1 MSEKDISKLQHVYID
16 GPLHFYYE
24 TAADGTRTLR
34 HIRVNQRTYNVPA
47 DGVTIDTI
55 PPNSVGSEEIKDGSV
70 KAEDLDIDLVTTPEE
85 ARGIV
90 ANAIAKADGTS
101 KTE

>member
-1 MSEKDISKLQHVYID
+1 MANEKDLTKLQHVYID

-47 DGVTIDTI
+47 DGVTIDTV
-55 PPNSVGSEEIKDGSV
+55 PPDSVGSKQIIDHSVGSD
-70 KAEDLDIDLVTTPEE
+70 DLDPTIVTTPEE

-90 ANAIAKADGTS
+90 AKAIAK
-101 KTE
+101 TE